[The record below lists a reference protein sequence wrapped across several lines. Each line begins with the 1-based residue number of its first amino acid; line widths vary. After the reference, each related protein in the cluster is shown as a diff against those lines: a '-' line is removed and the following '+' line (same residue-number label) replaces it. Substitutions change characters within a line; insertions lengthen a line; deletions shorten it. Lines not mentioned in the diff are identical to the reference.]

1 MTDKQKLQAIYGE
14 LKNSK
19 IGNYTKVKKELDLL
33 GMTASSEDIE
43 ILHSIVINTSSLK
56 EAIELADKLSESE
69 KLKLSNE
76 VKADNEKKEEE
87 KRKAVERKKA
97 EDAKKAEQKEAAE
110 AKAEMTK
117 TLKSIQN
124 NQGTPQI
131 VAYKVLSGKARQE
144 LTNKVSDHLKKGW
157 VPLGGV
163 AAAAFGMSPVGGNSY
178 AQAMVRYKE

>member
-33 GMTASSEDIE
+33 GMTASTEEIE

-56 EAIELADKLSESE
+56 DAIELADKLSESE

-76 VKADNEKKEEE
+76 VKADNEKKEET

-97 EDAKKAEQKEAAE
+97 EDVKKAEQKEAAE

-124 NQGTPQI
+124 KGTPQI
-131 VAYKVLSGKARQE
+131 DHYKVVKGKTLNE
-144 LTNKVSDHLKKGW
+144 LQGNVLKYMGRGY

-163 AAAAFGMSPVGGNSY
+163 AAAAFGAGIVTGNSY
-178 AQAMVRYKE
+178 VQAMVKYKE

>member
-131 VAYKVLSGKARQE
+131 DHYKVVKGKTLNDLQGQ
-144 LTNKVSDHLKKGW
+144 VSKFMRRGY

-163 AAAAFGMSPVGGNSY
+163 AAAAFGMAPMGGNSY
-178 AQAMVRYKE
+178 VQAMVKYKE

>member
-69 KLKLSNE
+69 KLELSNE

-97 EDAKKAEQKEAAE
+97 EDAKKAEKKEAAE

-124 NQGTPQI
+124 QGKPQI
-131 VAYKVLSGKARQE
+131 ARYTVVSGKTRQE
-144 LTNKVSDHLKKGW
+144 LTNKVGAHLRKGW

-163 AAAAFGMSPVGGNSY
+163 AAAAFGMSPMGGNSY
-178 AQAMVRYKE
+178 AQAMVQYK

>member
-33 GMTASSEDIE
+33 GMSSSIE
-43 ILHSIVINTSSLK
+43 EIEVLHSIVMQSNSLK
-56 EAIELADKLSESE
+56 DALDLADKLSESE
-69 KLKLSNE
+69 KLKLRNE
-76 VKADNEKKEEE
+76 VKTNYEKKEET
-87 KRKAVERKKA
+87 KRKTVERKKA
-97 EDAKKAEQKEAAE
+97 EEAKKTEQKEAAE

-124 NQGTPQI
+124 KGTPQI
-131 VAYKVLSGKARQE
+131 DTYKVVKGKTLNE
-144 LTNKVSDHLKKGW
+144 LQGQVLKYMRRGY

-163 AAAAFGMSPVGGNSY
+163 AAAAFGAGVLTGNSY
-178 AQAMVRYKE
+178 VQAMVKYKE